1 MFSKSIQIVKN
12 SIFPIFHF
20 GPKNFGVLGT
30 GFFIDNEGHFITA
43 SHVINAMPKNS
54 KLGYLGNIPNRTF
67 NGESFNHINVVQQ
80 DDAKDLAIAKVQR
93 GALPSLKF
101 AEKNAEIGESIA
113 LCGYPLPLIAK
124 KQTANPN
131 TKSMNIALD
140 VTAVRQYWQPTI
152 KIDAIKKNFL
162 YNKQFNS
169 FISQHPALP
178 GMSGGPIFNLEGE
191 VVGVTSANWT
201 RTIKKDPL
209 SLNVD
214 NGIGIDLGEVK
225 SFIHKALHAPKATVN
240 VATNINIT

>member
-1 MFSKSIQIVKN
+1 MFSKSIQIVKD

-20 GPKNFGVLGT
+20 GPNGYGVLGT
-30 GFFIDNEGHFITA
+30 GFFIDDEGHFITA
-43 SHVINAMPKNS
+43 SHVINALPKNS
-54 KLGYLGNIPNRTF
+54 KLGYLGNIPFRTF
-67 NGESFNHINVVQQ
+67 NGEGFQTIEIIKQN
-80 DDAKDLAIAKVQR
+80 DAKDLAIAKVNN
-93 GALPSLKF
+93 GALPALQF
-101 AEKNAEIGESIA
+101 AEKSSAIGESIA

-124 KQTANPN
+124 KQTTNPK
-131 TKSMNIALD
+131 TKSVNIALD

-152 KIDAIKKNFL
+152 KIDAVKKNFL

-201 RTIKKDPL
+201 RTIQRKPL
-209 SLNVD
+209 PIHVE

-225 SFIHKALHAPKATVN
+225 SFIHKALHQPNISYAANVN
-240 VATNINIT
+240 VT